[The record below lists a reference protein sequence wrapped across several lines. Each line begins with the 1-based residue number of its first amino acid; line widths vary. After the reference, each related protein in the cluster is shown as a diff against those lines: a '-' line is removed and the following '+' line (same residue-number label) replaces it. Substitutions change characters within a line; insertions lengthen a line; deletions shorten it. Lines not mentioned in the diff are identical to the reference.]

1 MAKRKFV
8 KFFKEISIKDVPQ
21 VGGKNASLGEMYVD
35 LLKKGL
41 RIPNGFAT
49 TADAYRYFLD
59 SAGLKNK
66 IRKILRGLD
75 THNEDNLG
83 LKEKMKLEK

>member
-8 KFFKEISIKDVPQ
+8 KFLKKFPLKMSRKWAV
-21 VGGKNASLGEMYVD
+21 KNAFLGEMYVD
-35 LLKKGL
+35 LSKKGL

-59 SAGLKNK
+59 SAGLKIK
-66 IRKILRGLD
+66 S
-75 THNEDNLG
+75 
-83 LKEKMKLEK
+83 EKFYVV